1 MKCQVLE
8 ELEKDGFKGNIL
20 SIEHLSTLESFQVVE
35 QIVFISM
42 GYHIPGDKV
51 QSVAEKGFKKVGLLI
66 KL

>member
-20 SIEHLSTLESFQVVE
+20 SIE
-35 QIVFISM
+35 
-42 GYHIPGDKV
+42 